1 MCDTTLEESDPFLN
15 LELDIEAG
23 INRELSSIKQEL
35 LSILTNV
42 ETVTE
47 AMNRAILKEEDRR
60 EQFRTL
66 CSLIDHLFGENI
78 EMIEKRKD
86 DLKEIDPSLQAID
99 CKLSTR
105 MERLRNVA
113 TKPDLE
119 SMKTEMEKVL
129 SQQRIEKFQTNPQQE
144 ERRPQKG

>member
-1 MCDTTLEESDPFLN
+1 MCDTILEESDPFLN

-23 INRELSSIKQEL
+23 INQELSSIKQEL
-35 LSILTNV
+35 LSILTKV
-42 ETVTE
+42 ETLTE
-47 AMNRAILKEEDRR
+47 AMNRVILKEESRR
-60 EQFRTL
+60 EQFKIL
-66 CSLIDHLFGENI
+66 CSSIDYLFGENI
-78 EMIEKRKD
+78 RMIEKRKD

-129 SQQRIEKFQTNPQQE
+129 SQQRIEKFQTSPQQE

>member
-1 MCDTTLEESDPFLN
+1 MCNTTLEESDPFLN

-23 INRELSSIKQEL
+23 INQELSSIKQEL

>member
-1 MCDTTLEESDPFLN
+1 MCDTALEESDPFLN

-23 INRELSSIKQEL
+23 INQELSSIKQEL
-35 LSILTNV
+35 LSILTKV
-42 ETVTE
+42 EILTE
-47 AMNRAILKEEDRR
+47 AMNRVILKEEKRR
-60 EQFRTL
+60 EQFKTL
-66 CSLIDHLFGENI
+66 CSSIVYLFGENI
-78 EMIEKRKD
+78 GMIEKRKD
-86 DLKEIDPSLQAID
+86 DLREIDPSLQAID

-144 ERRPQKG
+144 DQRPQKG

>member
-1 MCDTTLEESDPFLN
+1 MCDTTLEESDLFLN
-15 LELDIEAG
+15 PEQNTEAG
-23 INRELSSIKQEL
+23 INQELSVIKQEL
-35 LSILTNV
+35 LSILANV

-47 AMNRAILKEEDRR
+47 AMDRAILKEEDRR
-60 EQFRTL
+60 EQFRDL
-66 CSLIDHLFGENI
+66 CSSIDHLFGENI

-105 MERLRNVA
+105 MERLREVA
-113 TKPDLE
+113 IKPDLK
-119 SMKTEMEKVL
+119 SMKIEMEKVL

-144 ERRPQKG
+144 DQRPQKG

>member
-23 INRELSSIKQEL
+23 INQELSSIKQEL
-35 LSILTNV
+35 LSILTKV
-42 ETVTE
+42 ETLTE
-47 AMNRAILKEEDRR
+47 AMNRVILKEESRR
-60 EQFRTL
+60 EQFKIL
-66 CSLIDHLFGENI
+66 CSSIDYLFGENI
-78 EMIEKRKD
+78 GMIEKRKD

-129 SQQRIEKFQTNPQQE
+129 SQQRIEKFQINPQQE
-144 ERRPQKG
+144 EQRPQKG

>member
-1 MCDTTLEESDPFLN
+1 LFLN
-15 LELDIEAG
+15 PEQNTEAG
-23 INRELSSIKQEL
+23 INQELSVIKQEL
-35 LSILTNV
+35 LSILANV

-47 AMNRAILKEEDRR
+47 AMDRAILKEEDRR
-60 EQFRTL
+60 EQFRNL

-105 MERLRNVA
+105 MGRLREVA
-113 TKPDLE
+113 IKPDLK
-119 SMKTEMEKVL
+119 SMRIEMEKVL

-144 ERRPQKG
+144 DQRPQKG

>member
-23 INRELSSIKQEL
+23 IKQEL

-47 AMNRAILKEEDRR
+47 AMSKAISKEEDRR
-60 EQFRTL
+60 EQFRIL
-66 CSLIDHLFGENI
+66 CSSIDYLFGENI
-78 EMIEKRKD
+78 KVIEKRKD
-86 DLKEIDPSLQAID
+86 DLEEIDPSLHSIA
-99 CKLSTR
+99 CTLSTR
-105 MERLRNVA
+105 MERLRDVA
-113 TKPDLE
+113 IKPDLK
-119 SMKTEMEKVL
+119 SMKTGIRRVL

-144 ERRPQKG
+144 EQRPQKG

>member
-15 LELDIEAG
+15 LEPDIEAG
-23 INRELSSIKQEL
+23 IKQEL

-42 ETVTE
+42 ETLTE
-47 AMNRAILKEEDRR
+47 AMNRVILKEEGRR
-60 EQFRTL
+60 EQFKIL
-66 CSLIDHLFGENI
+66 CSSIDYLFGENI
-78 EMIEKRKD
+78 GMIEKRKD

-113 TKPDLE
+113 IKPDLK
-119 SMKTEMEKVL
+119 SMKTGMRRVL
-129 SQQRIEKFQTNPQQE
+129 SQQRIEKLQTNPQQE

>member
-15 LELDIEAG
+15 PEQNTEAG
-23 INRELSSIKQEL
+23 INQELSAIKQEL
-35 LSILTNV
+35 LSILANV

-47 AMNRAILKEEDRR
+47 AMDRAILKEEDRR
-60 EQFRTL
+60 EQFRNL
-66 CSLIDHLFGENI
+66 CSSIDHLFGENI

-105 MERLRNVA
+105 MKRLRKVA
-113 TKPDLE
+113 IKPDLK
-119 SMKTEMEKVL
+119 SMKIEMEKVL

-144 ERRPQKG
+144 DQRPQKG

>member
-1 MCDTTLEESDPFLN
+1 MCDTTLEESDLSLN
-15 LELDIEAG
+15 LKQDMEAG
-23 INRELSSIKQEL
+23 INQELLSIKQEL

-42 ETVTE
+42 EALTE
-47 AMNRAILKEEDRR
+47 AMDRVILKEERRR
-60 EQFRTL
+60 EQFNFL
-66 CSLIDHLFGENI
+66 CSSINYLFGENI

-105 MERLRNVA
+105 MERLRDVA
-113 TKPDLE
+113 IKPDLK
-119 SMKTEMEKVL
+119 SMKIEMEKVL

-144 ERRPQKG
+144 EQRPQKG

>member
-1 MCDTTLEESDPFLN
+1 ME
-15 LELDIEAG
+15 IG
-23 INRELSSIKQEL
+23 INQDPSSIKQEL

-42 ETVTE
+42 ETLTE
-47 AMNRAILKEEDRR
+47 AMNRVILKEEGRR
-60 EQFRTL
+60 EQFKIL
-66 CSLIDHLFGENI
+66 CSSIDYLFGENI

-129 SQQRIEKFQTNPQQE
+129 SQQRIEKFQINPQQE
-144 ERRPQKG
+144 EQRPQKG

>member
-15 LELDIEAG
+15 LEPDMEAG
-23 INRELSSIKQEL
+23 IKQEL

-42 ETVTE
+42 ETLTE
-47 AMNRAILKEEDRR
+47 AMNRVILKEEGRR
-60 EQFRTL
+60 EQFKIL
-66 CSLIDHLFGENI
+66 CSSIDYLFGENI
-78 EMIEKRKD
+78 GMIEKRKD

-119 SMKTEMEKVL
+119 SMKTEMRRVL
-129 SQQRIEKFQTNPQQE
+129 SQQRIEKLQTNPQQE
-144 ERRPQKG
+144 EQRPQKG

>member
-1 MCDTTLEESDPFLN
+1 MCDTTLEEGDPFLN

-23 INRELSSIKQEL
+23 INQELSSIKQEL

>member
-23 INRELSSIKQEL
+23 INQELSSIKQEL
-35 LSILTNV
+35 LSILTKV
-42 ETVTE
+42 ETLTE
-47 AMNRAILKEEDRR
+47 AMNRVILKEEGRR
-60 EQFRTL
+60 EQFKIL
-66 CSLIDHLFGENI
+66 CSSIDYLFGENI
-78 EMIEKRKD
+78 GMIEKRKD

>member
-15 LELDIEAG
+15 PEQNTEAG
-23 INRELSSIKQEL
+23 INQELSVIKQEL
-35 LSILTNV
+35 LSILANV

-47 AMNRAILKEEDRR
+47 AMDRAILKEEDRR
-60 EQFRTL
+60 EQFRNL
-66 CSLIDHLFGENI
+66 CSSIDHLFGENI

-105 MERLRNVA
+105 MERLRDVA
-113 TKPDLE
+113 TKSDLK
-119 SMKTEMEKVL
+119 SMKTEMKKVL
-129 SQQRIEKFQTNPQQE
+129 SQQRIERLQTNPQQE
-144 ERRPQKG
+144 EQRPQKG

>member
-1 MCDTTLEESDPFLN
+1 MSETTLEEGDPFLKQE
-15 LELDIEAG
+15 LEE
-23 INRELSSIKQEL
+23 IKQEL
-35 LSILTNV
+35 LSILANV
-42 ETVTE
+42 ESVTE

-60 EQFRTL
+60 KQFRTL
-66 CSLIDHLFGENI
+66 CSLIDHSFGENI

-105 MERLRNVA
+105 MERLRSVA
-113 TKPDLE
+113 IKPDLK
-119 SMKTEMEKVL
+119 SMKIEIRKVL

-144 ERRPQKG
+144 EQRPQKG

>member
-23 INRELSSIKQEL
+23 INQELSSIKQEL
-35 LSILTNV
+35 LSILTKV
-42 ETVTE
+42 ETLTE
-47 AMNRAILKEEDRR
+47 AMNRVILKEESRR
-60 EQFRTL
+60 EQFKIL
-66 CSLIDHLFGENI
+66 CSSIDYLFGENI
-78 EMIEKRKD
+78 GMIEKRKD

-144 ERRPQKG
+144 EQRPQKG

>member
-23 INRELSSIKQEL
+23 INQELSSIKQEL
-35 LSILTNV
+35 LSILTKV
-42 ETVTE
+42 ETLTE
-47 AMNRAILKEEDRR
+47 AMNRVILKEESRR
-60 EQFRTL
+60 EQFKIL
-66 CSLIDHLFGENI
+66 CSSIDYLFGENI
-78 EMIEKRKD
+78 GMIEKRKD

-113 TKPDLE
+113 AKPDLE
-119 SMKTEMEKVL
+119 SMKTEMRRIL
-129 SQQRIEKFQTNPQQE
+129 SQQRIETFQTNPQQE

>member
-1 MCDTTLEESDPFLN
+1 MSETTLEESDPFLKQE
-15 LELDIEAG
+15 LEE
-23 INRELSSIKQEL
+23 IKQEL
-35 LSILTNV
+35 LSILANV
-42 ETVTE
+42 ESVTE

-66 CSLIDHLFGENI
+66 CSLIDHSFGENI

-119 SMKTEMEKVL
+119 SMKTEMENLQPIAVAEEKVDL
-129 SQQRIEKFQTNPQQE
+129 PKSLEAV
-144 ERRPQKG
+144 

>member
-1 MCDTTLEESDPFLN
+1 MCDTTLEEGDPFLN

-23 INRELSSIKQEL
+23 INQELSSIKQEL
-35 LSILTNV
+35 LSILTKV
-42 ETVTE
+42 ETLTE
-47 AMNRAILKEEDRR
+47 AMNRVILKEESRR
-60 EQFRTL
+60 EQFKIL
-66 CSLIDHLFGENI
+66 CSSINYLFGENI

-119 SMKTEMEKVL
+119 SMKREMEKVL